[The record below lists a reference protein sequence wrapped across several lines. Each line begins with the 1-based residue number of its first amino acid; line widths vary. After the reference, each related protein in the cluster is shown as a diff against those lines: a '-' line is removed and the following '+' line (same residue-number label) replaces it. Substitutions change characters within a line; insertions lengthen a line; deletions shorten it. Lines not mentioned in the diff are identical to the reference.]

1 MRKYSRPTDHV
12 MRGVTLIE
20 AITALV
26 ARIFAPKNPFAK
38 SCLPTPC
45 ETLWTNIGTL
55 DVSDAQQTRYDAAEH
70 AEQLDD
76 EALHTET
83 LRDRIYTNMSRARF
97 TDDHR
102 ALLSGF
108 DVIFRPG
115 VGRFPVLYKEE
126 RDAARLG
133 VHGRQHS
140 GVGALDDIPEALQ
153 DLFAG
158 LGIHWH
164 GTQLQLHPLKLR
176 SGAQTAREL
185 RPRQTLSHRSPSALS
200 RKIVRRGLDRYA
212 GAHGRCMKLEEQLRN
227 GRLKLDKQKTDMLVL
242 SRRNIELDRE
252 TRTCNEHIAEAR
264 ELLEQCSQS
273 QGALESEIAERLA
286 GCDRLRE
293 AAGVQ
298 RERLAGDLRR
308 FAAMKAR
315 LLELVDSSA
324 GASQGTSEALELIA
338 EADAMSEKTRAAI
351 EACDKAVAMIDPC
364 PEPLALAAEAD
375 TEEPLAVAADAGT
388 EDAAAAAAA
397 TITTT
402 AAAAAAVAEAV
413 AAAAAAEAVA
423 AEAEAVAAEAE
434 AVAAE
439 VVEPAPVLAG

>member
-1 MRKYSRPTDHV
+1 
-12 MRGVTLIE
+12 
-20 AITALV
+20 
-26 ARIFAPKNPFAK
+26 
-38 SCLPTPC
+38 
-45 ETLWTNIGTL
+45 
-55 DVSDAQQTRYDAAEH
+55 
-70 AEQLDD
+70 
-76 EALHTET
+76 
-83 LRDRIYTNMSRARF
+83 
-97 TDDHR
+97 
-102 ALLSGF
+102 
-108 DVIFRPG
+108 
-115 VGRFPVLYKEE
+115 
-126 RDAARLG
+126 
-133 VHGRQHS
+133 
-140 GVGALDDIPEALQ
+140 
-153 DLFAG
+153 
-158 LGIHWH
+158 
-164 GTQLQLHPLKLR
+164 
-176 SGAQTAREL
+176 
-185 RPRQTLSHRSPSALS
+185 
-200 RKIVRRGLDRYA
+200 
-212 GAHGRCMKLEEQLRN
+212 
-227 GRLKLDKQKTDMLVL
+227 LKLDKQKTDMLVL

-273 QGALESEIAERLA
+273 QGALDFEIAERLA

-298 RERLAGDLRR
+298 RDRLAGDLRR

-338 EADAMSEKTRAAI
+338 EADAMSEKTRTAI

-388 EDAAAAAAA
+388 EDAAAEAVAAAA
-397 TITTT
+397 AAAAAITTT
-402 AAAAAAVAEAV
+402 AAAAAVAEAV

-439 VVEPAPVLAG
+439 VVEPAPVLAGPGRLSVTPPLESVSQFISASTAGADGEQIW

>member
-1 MRKYSRPTDHV
+1 MAPPPKVAACKLDKENRRPPGEPANTQKVSTKANAVTTAPQPVRRLAGPAVSATSPRSATAPRSRPTSAVAARPNPAPAAKRAAPDPWLE
-12 MRGVTLIE
+12 VTAATEKADKLE
-20 AITALV
+20 AELAALS
-26 ARIFAPKNPFAK
+26 AE
-38 SCLPTPC
+38 L
-45 ETLWTNIGTL
+45 
-55 DVSDAQQTRYDAAEH
+55 DAAELAAQEAEAAENE
-70 AEQLDD
+70 AEQ
-76 EALHTET
+76 ALT
-83 LRDRIYTNMSRARF
+83 AK
-97 TDDHR
+97 
-102 ALLSGF
+102 SGEM
-108 DVIFRPG
+108 
-115 VGRFPVLYKEE
+115 LAE
-126 RDAARLG
+126 
-133 VHGRQHS
+133 
-140 GVGALDDIPEALQ
+140 
-153 DLFAG
+153 
-158 LGIHWH
+158 
-164 GTQLQLHPLKLR
+164 
-176 SGAQTAREL
+176 
-185 RPRQTLSHRSPSALS
+185 
-200 RKIVRRGLDRYA
+200 YA

-273 QGALESEIAERLA
+273 QGALDFEIAERLA

-298 RERLAGDLRR
+298 RDRLAGDLRR

-388 EDAAAAAAA
+388 EDAAAEAVAAAA
-397 TITTT
+397 AAAAAITTT
-402 AAAAAAVAEAV
+402 AAAAAVAEAV

-439 VVEPAPVLAG
+439 VVEPAPVLAGPGRLSVTPPLESVSQFISASTAGADGEQIW